1 MLAIQFIRLSRQSR
15 QAAVIAERDR
25 LARDIH
31 DTLAQGLTGV
41 IVQLEAAE
49 DAQAQN
55 LIKDAAAHIERASE
69 LARDSLRE
77 ARRSV
82 AALRPL
88 ALAGKNLCR
97 AMEELIRKMT
107 VGTNLQAEF
116 AVEGEPPPLPEEW
129 EENLL
134 HVSQEVLT
142 NTLRHAGARR
152 FKVHFVFDLRTIHL
166 KLRDDGKGFNL
177 GRRHDGFGLLGM
189 KERVESMGGE
199 LRVVSSPESGT
210 AVLVAL
216 PLVKLPPPLT
226 L

>member
-1 MLAIQFIRLSRQSR
+1 M
-15 QAAVIAERDR
+15 
-25 LARDIH
+25 
-31 DTLAQGLTGV
+31 

-55 LIKDAAAHIERASE
+55 LLKDAAAHIERASE

-107 VGTNLQAEF
+107 VSTNLQAEF
-116 AVEGEPPPLPEEW
+116 AVEGEPPQLPGEW

-142 NTLRHAGARR
+142 NALRHARARH
-152 FKVHFVFDLRTIHL
+152 FKVHFVFDPRTIHL
-166 KLRDDGKGFNL
+166 ELRDDGKGFNP

-199 LRVVSSPESGT
+199 LRVVSSPGNGT
-210 AVLVAL
+210 AVFVAL
-216 PLVKLPPPLT
+216 PLVNLPPACSESAKYYLRVKYLLYRFDAAIPKDRLVRAFFCPSQGH